1 MRSWQSKKKEIQSLT
16 ETEKSEL
23 SLAASLVAQIIETRE
38 KKGWTQRDL
47 AQRSGIAQSSIARF
61 ERCGAMPRL
70 FCQNFQLRGTSP
82 RLSRKSIKRPV
93 RSPPSRAAFYRF
105 LLQKKFM
112 CYIIL

>member
-70 FCQNFQLRGTSP
+70 DTFAKISNCVGLRLALVENPYRGLSVRRLHGRLFGVFFCK
-82 RLSRKSIKRPV
+82 KSSCVI
-93 RSPPSRAAFYRF
+93 
-105 LLQKKFM
+105 
-112 CYIIL
+112 

>member
-47 AQRSGIAQSSIARF
+47 AQRSGIAQSAKISN
-61 ERCGAMPRL
+61 CVGPRL
-70 FCQNFQLRGTSP
+70 ALVENP
-82 RLSRKSIKRPV
+82 
-93 RSPPSRAAFYRF
+93 
-105 LLQKKFM
+105 
-112 CYIIL
+112 